1 MKISLRNES
10 ETHPS
15 RSQSVPK
22 RVLDCRCAPLFSAT
36 SSLICGRHGS
46 GNCDPNGKKT
56 WILHLQ
62 TTADGCC
69 RISRAA
75 HVQTLSRPPLSP
87 RRVRSREGG
96 LRTSLSS
103 LLSLSLVALQGWIPW
118 NNVNESSCRLQIDKT
133 TLVLVKVQEKWQ
145 QTHESVVI
153 SLPICTVSRCFPPN
167 SQMHVWLSVLVT
179 HGVGLQS
186 RLMRLEGFFFF
197 QGSTLENS
205 YFIGSYPDLS
215 IIQKRLTGRGR
226 WVGLLGGQG
235 LDRTPWGAQSHCQT
249 VTKTKRSVTERW
261 WACCQGRP
269 GTQPRAKSSRHWQ
282 QRCAPT
288 SSPANWKCEIKIKL
302 QNYPKLQL
310 K

>member
-1 MKISLRNES
+1 MNPPFTNYSWRLLPNLTGSSCSNTLSSTSLTAPCEEKRGRLAHISLL
-10 ETHPS
+10 PA
-15 RSQSVPK
+15 V
-22 RVLDCRCAPLFSAT
+22 
-36 SSLICGRHGS
+36 SL
-46 GNCDPNGKKT
+46 
-56 WILHLQ
+56 
-62 TTADGCC
+62 
-69 RISRAA
+69 
-75 HVQTLSRPPLSP
+75 TL
-87 RRVRSREGG
+87 
-96 LRTSLSS
+96 
-103 LLSLSLVALQGWIPW
+103 ALQGWIPW

-133 TLVLVKVQEKWQ
+133 TLVLVKFQEKWQ

-186 RLMRLEGFFFF
+186 RLMRLEGVFFF